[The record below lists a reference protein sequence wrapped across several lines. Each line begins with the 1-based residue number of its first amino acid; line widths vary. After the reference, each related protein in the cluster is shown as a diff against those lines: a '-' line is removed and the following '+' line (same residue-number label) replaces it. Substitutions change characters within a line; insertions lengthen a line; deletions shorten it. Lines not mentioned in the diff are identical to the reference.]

1 MKEVVIMPD
10 HQDVRWP
17 LSGAQSGI
25 WFAQQLD
32 PENPI
37 FNTAECIEIHG
48 PVDPALFE
56 AALRQAVTEAET
68 LHVRFGEDWN
78 GPWQTICP
86 SVDWPLHV
94 VDVSGQE
101 NPQEAA
107 ETWMKHDLAQPVDL
121 IRGPLFTEGL
131 LKLAPDRFCW
141 YQRIHHIA
149 IDGFGFSLLA
159 RRVAH
164 IYTALVHDRPF
175 DEGAFGPFHSIL
187 QEEAAYRTSEQMER
201 DRQFWLSRFADEPE
215 VVSLG
220 DRAAR
225 TSRSFLRQSAQLPPT
240 SMAGLK
246 ALASQAGTN
255 WSDVVIAAA
264 AAYVQRMTGANDVI
278 LGLPMMCRLG
288 SASLRVPGMVM
299 NVLPLRLTVRPDMS
313 LAALLQQVSQEI
325 REIRRHQRYRHQD
338 LRRDLKLLGDNRRLF
353 GPLVNVMPFDYDLRF
368 AGHRA
373 TTRNLSAGPVDDLSI
388 NVYHRSD
395 GSGLQFDFDANPA
408 IYGAD
413 ELAAHQR
420 HFLCFLDN
428 LASTDPGQPVS
439 QIDLL
444 LPEERRQVL
453 IEWNETAH
461 DLPKTSAHELFEE
474 QAARTP
480 EAAAVV
486 FEGASLS
493 YAELNKRANRLAHLL
508 MAHGVGPERVVALAL
523 PRSLEMVVAI
533 LAVHKAGAAYLP
545 LDPDFPSDRLAYML
559 EDARPVC
566 LITVRQVASKLP
578 DCGAAPRLVLDE
590 PGTIDRLM
598 QQADRNPGNADRSGC
613 LSPLTPAYVLYTSGS
628 TGRPKGVMVT
638 FGNLTN
644 LLLAMQDRF
653 ALDER
658 DRLLSVTTISFD
670 ISVLELYLPLTRG
683 ARVVIASK
691 ETIMDPPVL
700 ARMIHE
706 TGTTIMQATPTLWH
720 ELAAS
725 KPDKFDG
732 LRIITGGEAF
742 PSGLKLALQELGCRV
757 HNQYGPTETTIYST
771 AMLLGDERAGT
782 PPIGRPIWN
791 TRVYVL
797 DAGLKPVPPGVV
809 GELYIA
815 GAGLARGYLGRPELT
830 AERFVADP
838 FGPPGTRMYRT
849 GDLVRWLPD
858 GSLEY
863 VGRVDHQV
871 KIRGFRIELGE
882 IESLLSRHPAIAQVA
897 VVAREDQ
904 PGDKRLVAY
913 VVPHSPAGA
922 DPAELR
928 RYVADELPDYM
939 IPSAFVELAEMP
951 LTPNKKIDRKALPA
965 PDIHTVTGRGPR
977 TPQEEMLCDLFAEVL
992 GLAHV
997 GIDEDFFVLGGHSL
1011 LAGRVIA
1018 RIRDVFGVELSIG
1031 SLFESPTVAGL
1042 VKRLDH
1048 ARDARPPVRPVARP
1062 EAVPLSFAQ
1071 RRLWFLYR
1079 LDGPNPTYN
1088 IPLVARLSGELD
1100 CKALEE
1106 ALGDVVARHE
1116 TLRTVF
1122 PDRMGASHQ
1131 LILDADDAR
1140 PALILTET
1148 SEAELPGLLADAVR
1162 YSFRLSSEPSIRAQ
1176 LFVLGPNEYVLLLLL
1191 HHIAGDGW
1199 SLTPLARDL
1208 STAYAARCRG
1218 ELPAWSPLPVQYA
1231 DYAVWQERLLGSERD
1246 PDSLIARQLAFWTRT
1261 LANLPDQLE
1270 LPSDYPR
1277 PAEASYRGGVIPF
1290 HISRKLHGQLLAIAR
1305 ECRASLFMVLQS
1317 ALAALLT
1324 RLGAGTDIP
1333 IGSPIAGRS
1342 DDALDGL
1349 VGLFINTLVLRTDTS
1364 GNPSFRELLARVRE
1378 VNLAAYEHQDLPFE
1392 RLVEVL
1398 NPVRSRSRH
1407 PLFQIML
1414 VLQNTPDAAL
1424 ELPGVESSLQ
1434 IESAGTAKFDLTVEL
1449 KERRSP
1455 DGTPAGLDGI
1465 LEYSA
1470 DLFKR
1475 STAEAMADRFLRVLE
1490 AVAADPGKSIGEL
1503 DILAPEERQ
1512 SMLQEWSAAVNEVP
1526 QAALPDLFEAQ
1537 AARSPEAVAV
1547 VHEDVSLSYEELNT
1561 RANRLAH
1568 LLIAEGVGPEQIVAL
1583 ALPRSVEMVVGVL
1596 AVLKAGAAYLPLDPD
1611 YPADRLA
1618 YMLED
1623 AGPVSIITSTQVVSR
1638 LPDTGDLP
1646 RIVLDE
1652 PETLERLGQHSP
1664 ANPGD
1669 RERRGRLSPHCPA
1682 YIIYTSGSTG
1692 RPKGVV
1698 IPHQNVVRLFAST
1711 DHWFRFGSDDVWTLF
1726 HSYAF
1731 DFSVW
1736 EIWGALLHGGRL
1748 VVVPHAISR
1757 SPGEFLRL
1765 LVQEGV
1771 TVLNQTP
1778 SAFYQLMQADREH
1791 PDLGQ
1796 MLSLRFVIFGGEAL
1810 ELGRL
1815 ADWYQRHPDD
1825 APKLINMYGITETTV
1840 HVSYM
1845 ELDRHRAA
1853 SGATSL
1859 IGRPIP
1865 DLRVYVLDDSLKP
1878 VPPGVTGE
1886 MYVAGAGLARGYGGR
1901 PDLTAE
1907 RFVADPF
1914 GPPGTRMYRTGDLAK
1929 RLGDGS
1935 LEYWGRADQQ
1945 VKIRGFRI
1953 EPGEIEAVLAR
1964 HPAVAQVAVVVRE
1977 DQPGDKR
1984 LVAYVVPAPDASAEP
1999 AVLRRYAAS
2008 SLPEYMVPS
2017 AIVEMDALP
2026 LTPNGKLDRKALPA
2040 PDFSLTPDG
2049 RGPRTPQEEV
2059 LCDLFAEVL
2068 GLQRVSIDDSFFEL
2082 GGHSLLAVRLMSR
2095 IREAMGR
2102 EIGIGVLFEAPTVAG
2117 LAERLDMDAGQSA
2130 LQVLLPLR
2138 AHGEQLPLFC
2148 VHPAGGLSWCYA
2160 GLMKHLGM
2168 EYPIYGLQARGI
2180 AQPEEIPKTLGE
2192 MTADYLQH
2200 IRSVQPAGPYR
2211 LLGWS
2216 FGGNV
2221 AHAMAVQLQKEG
2233 EEVSFLAMLDSYPS
2247 HLLPLRGEPDE
2258 EEALIAL
2265 LALGGYDPDSLGD
2278 VPLNMASALEILRSD
2293 ASALASL
2300 DEATIMNLKQTYVN
2314 SVRILGAYVPERFE
2328 GDLLFFRSTI
2338 IPDWF
2343 DPIEPDMWIPYVSGR
2358 IERHDIACR
2367 HKDLCQ
2373 PGPLAEIGRIL
2384 AAKLQAMNRPASG
2397 HSRRE

>member
-1 MKEVVIMPD
+1 MKEVMFMPD

-17 LSGAQSGI
+17 LSGAQNGI
-25 WFAQQLD
+25 WFAQKLD
-32 PENPI
+32 PDNPI

-56 AALRQAVTEAET
+56 AALRRAVTEAET
-68 LHVRFGEDWN
+68 LHLRFGEDWN
-78 GPWQTICP
+78 GPWQSLCP
-86 SVDWPLHV
+86 SADWPLHFE
-94 VDVSGQE
+94 DVSGHE
-101 NPQEAA
+101 DPQEAA
-107 ETWMKHDLAQPVDL
+107 ETWMKQDMAQPVDL
-121 IRGPLFTEGL
+121 TRGPLFAQAL
-131 LKLAPDRFCW
+131 LKLAPDRFFW

-149 IDGFGFSLLA
+149 IDGFGYSLLA
-159 RRVAH
+159 QRVAH
-164 IYTALVHDRPF
+164 IYTALVHGRPY
-175 DEGAFGPFHSIL
+175 DEAAFGSVHSIL
-187 QEEAAYRTSEQMER
+187 EEEAAYRSSEQIKR

-225 TSRSFLRQSAQLPPT
+225 TSRGFLRQSAQLPPT
-240 SMAGLK
+240 SMTALK
-246 ALASQAGTN
+246 GLASQTGTT

-264 AAYVQRMTGANDVI
+264 AAYVQRLTGANDVI

-325 REIRRHQRYRHQD
+325 REIRRHQRYRHED

-353 GPLVNVMPFDYDLRF
+353 GPMINVMPFDYDVRF

-373 TTRNLSAGPVDDLSI
+373 TTRNLSAGPVDDLTI
-388 NVYHRSD
+388 NVYDRSD
-395 GSGLQFDFDANPA
+395 GSGLHFNFDANPA

-413 ELAAHQR
+413 ELAVHQR
-420 HFLCFLDN
+420 RFLCFLDN
-428 LASTDPGQPVS
+428 MASADPGQPVS

-444 LPEERRQVL
+444 LPEERQKVL
-453 IEWNETAH
+453 FEWNETAH
-461 DLPKTSAHELFEE
+461 DLPTTSAHEQFEQ
-474 QAARTP
+474 QASRTP
-480 EAAAVV
+480 EAVAVEV
-486 FEGASLS
+486 EGVSLS
-493 YAELNKRANRLAHLL
+493 YAELNKRANQLAHLL

-523 PRSLEMVVAI
+523 PRSPEMVVAI

-566 LITVRQVASKLP
+566 VITSRQVAHRLP
-578 DCGAAPRLVLDE
+578 DCGTGSRLVFDE
-590 PGTIDRLM
+590 PETIDRLM
-598 QQADRNPGNADRSGC
+598 RQAIHNPGNADRTNC
-613 LSPLTPAYVLYTSGS
+613 LSPLHPAYVLYTSGS

-644 LLLAMQDRF
+644 LILAMQDRF

-658 DRLLSVTTISFD
+658 DAWLSVTTISFD
-670 ISVLELYLPLTRG
+670 ISVLELYLPLTSG
-683 ARVVIASK
+683 ARVVIAAK
-691 ETIMDPPVL
+691 DTIMDPSAL
-700 ARMIHE
+700 AKMIRE

-725 KPDKFDG
+725 RPDKFDG

-742 PSGLKLALQELGCRV
+742 PSGLKLALQELGCDV

-771 AMLLGDERAGT
+771 AMHLGDERAGT

-797 DAGLKPVPPGVV
+797 DGGLKPVPPGVV

-830 AERFVADP
+830 AERFVANP
-838 FGPPGTRMYRT
+838 YGAPGSRMYRT

-897 VVAREDQ
+897 VVVREDQ

-913 VVPHSPAGA
+913 VVPHASAGI

-928 RYVADELPDYM
+928 RHVSAELPDYM
-939 IPSAFVELAEMP
+939 IPSAFVQLAEMP

-965 PDIHTVTGRGPR
+965 PDLHTVTGRGPR

-1048 ARDARPPVRPVARP
+1048 ARDVRPPVRPVARP

-1079 LDGPNPTYN
+1079 LDGPNPAYN

-1100 CKALEE
+1100 VQALEE
-1106 ALGDVVARHE
+1106 AIGDVVARHE
-1116 TLRTVF
+1116 TLRTIF
-1122 PDRMGASHQ
+1122 PDKSGASHQ
-1131 LILDADDAR
+1131 LVLDAADAR
-1140 PALILTET
+1140 PELIVTET
-1148 SEAELPGLLADAVR
+1148 NEAELPGLLADAVR
-1162 YSFRLSSEPSIRAQ
+1162 YSFQLSSEPSLRAQ
-1176 LFVLGPNEYVLLLLL
+1176 LFVLGQNEYVLLLLL

-1218 ELPAWSPLPVQYA
+1218 ELPSWPPLPVQYA
-1231 DYAVWQERLLGSERD
+1231 DYAVWQEQLLGSERD
-1246 PDSLIARQLAFWTRT
+1246 PDSLIARQLAYWTRT

-1270 LPSDYPR
+1270 LPCDYPR

-1290 HISRKLHGQLLAIAR
+1290 HISEELHGRLLEVAR
-1305 ECRASLFMVLQS
+1305 ENRASLFMVLQS

-1333 IGSPIAGRS
+1333 IGSPIAGRT
-1342 DDALDGL
+1342 DDALDSL

-1392 RLVEVL
+1392 RLVEVK

-1414 VLQNTPDAAL
+1414 VLQNTPDATL
-1424 ELPGVESSLQ
+1424 ELTGVESSLT

-1449 KERRSP
+1449 KERRSA

-1475 STAEAMADRFLRVLE
+1475 STAERLAGRFLRVLE

-1503 DILAPEERQ
+1503 DILMPEERQ
-1512 SMLQEWSAAVNEVP
+1512 SMLQEWSAAGNDVP
-1526 QAALPDLFEAQ
+1526 QTVLPELFEAQ
-1537 AARSPEAVAV
+1537 VVRSPEAVAI

-1568 LLIAEGVGPEQIVAL
+1568 LLIAEGVGREQVVAL
-1583 ALPRSVEMVVGVL
+1583 ALPRSIEMVVGVL

-1623 AGPVSIITSTQVVSR
+1623 ARPVSIITSTQVVSR
-1638 LPDTGDLP
+1638 LPDAGGLP
-1646 RIVLDE
+1646 LIVLDE
-1652 PETLERLGQHSP
+1652 PETQERLRQHSP
-1664 ANPGD
+1664 ANPDD
-1669 RERRGRLSPHCPA
+1669 RERRGRLSAHSPA

-1757 SPGEFLRL
+1757 SPGEFLQL
-1765 LVQEGV
+1765 LVREGV

-1840 HVSYM
+1840 HVSYI
-1845 ELDRHRAA
+1845 ELDRHHAA
-1853 SGATSL
+1853 SGANSL

-1865 DLRVYVLDDSLKP
+1865 DLRVYVLDDFLQP

-1929 RLGDGS
+1929 RLSDGS

-1953 EPGEIEAVLAR
+1953 ELGEIEAVLAR

-1984 LVAYVVPAPDASAEP
+1984 LVAYVVPAADTSVEP
-1999 AVLRRYAAS
+1999 AVLRRFAAS
-2008 SLPEYMVPS
+2008 SLPDYMVPS
-2017 AIVEMDALP
+2017 AIVEMDVLP

-2040 PDFSLTPDG
+2040 PDFSLTSGG

-2059 LCDLFAEVL
+2059 LCNLFAEVL

-2095 IREAMGR
+2095 IRETMGR
-2102 EIGIGVLFEAPTVAG
+2102 DIGIGVLFEAPTVAG
-2117 LAERLDMDAGQSA
+2117 LAERLDMDTGKSA

-2160 GLMKHLGM
+2160 GLMKHLGT

-2180 AQPEEIPKTLGE
+2180 ARTEEFPKTLGE

-2200 IRSVQPAGPYR
+2200 VRSVQPAGPYR

-2265 LALGGYDPDSLGD
+2265 LALGGYDPDSLGGG
-2278 VPLNMASALEILRSD
+2278 PLTMASALEILRSD

-2300 DEATIMNLKQTYVN
+2300 DESTIMNLKQTYVN
-2314 SVRILGAYVPERFE
+2314 SVRILGAYVPERYE

-2373 PGPLAEIGRIL
+2373 PGPLAEIGQIL
-2384 AAKLQAMNRPASG
+2384 AAKLKALDRPASG

>member
-1 MKEVVIMPD
+1 MPD

-121 IRGPLFTEGL
+121 IRGPLFTEAL

-141 YQRIHHIA
+141 YQRIHHIV

-240 SMAGLK
+240 SMAGLQ

-420 HFLCFLDN
+420 RFLCFLDN

-782 PPIGRPIWN
+782 PP
-791 TRVYVL
+791 
-797 DAGLKPVPPGVV
+797 
-809 GELYIA
+809 
-815 GAGLARGYLGRPELT
+815 
-830 AERFVADP
+830 
-838 FGPPGTRMYRT
+838 
-849 GDLVRWLPD
+849 
-858 GSLEY
+858 
-863 VGRVDHQV
+863 
-871 KIRGFRIELGE
+871 
-882 IESLLSRHPAIAQVA
+882 
-897 VVAREDQ
+897 
-904 PGDKRLVAY
+904 
-913 VVPHSPAGA
+913 
-922 DPAELR
+922 
-928 RYVADELPDYM
+928 
-939 IPSAFVELAEMP
+939 
-951 LTPNKKIDRKALPA
+951 
-965 PDIHTVTGRGPR
+965 
-977 TPQEEMLCDLFAEVL
+977 
-992 GLAHV
+992 
-997 GIDEDFFVLGGHSL
+997 
-1011 LAGRVIA
+1011 LAGR
-1018 RIRDVFGVELSIG
+1018 FG
-1031 SLFESPTVAGL
+1031 
-1042 VKRLDH
+1042 
-1048 ARDARPPVRPVARP
+1048 
-1062 EAVPLSFAQ
+1062 
-1071 RRLWFLYR
+1071 
-1079 LDGPNPTYN
+1079 
-1088 IPLVARLSGELD
+1088 
-1100 CKALEE
+1100 
-1106 ALGDVVARHE
+1106 
-1116 TLRTVF
+1116 
-1122 PDRMGASHQ
+1122 
-1131 LILDADDAR
+1131 
-1140 PALILTET
+1140 
-1148 SEAELPGLLADAVR
+1148 
-1162 YSFRLSSEPSIRAQ
+1162 
-1176 LFVLGPNEYVLLLLL
+1176 
-1191 HHIAGDGW
+1191 
-1199 SLTPLARDL
+1199 
-1208 STAYAARCRG
+1208 
-1218 ELPAWSPLPVQYA
+1218 
-1231 DYAVWQERLLGSERD
+1231 
-1246 PDSLIARQLAFWTRT
+1246 
-1261 LANLPDQLE
+1261 
-1270 LPSDYPR
+1270 
-1277 PAEASYRGGVIPF
+1277 
-1290 HISRKLHGQLLAIAR
+1290 
-1305 ECRASLFMVLQS
+1305 
-1317 ALAALLT
+1317 
-1324 RLGAGTDIP
+1324 
-1333 IGSPIAGRS
+1333 
-1342 DDALDGL
+1342 
-1349 VGLFINTLVLRTDTS
+1349 
-1364 GNPSFRELLARVRE
+1364 
-1378 VNLAAYEHQDLPFE
+1378 
-1392 RLVEVL
+1392 
-1398 NPVRSRSRH
+1398 
-1407 PLFQIML
+1407 
-1414 VLQNTPDAAL
+1414 
-1424 ELPGVESSLQ
+1424 
-1434 IESAGTAKFDLTVEL
+1434 
-1449 KERRSP
+1449 
-1455 DGTPAGLDGI
+1455 
-1465 LEYSA
+1465 
-1470 DLFKR
+1470 
-1475 STAEAMADRFLRVLE
+1475 
-1490 AVAADPGKSIGEL
+1490 
-1503 DILAPEERQ
+1503 
-1512 SMLQEWSAAVNEVP
+1512 
-1526 QAALPDLFEAQ
+1526 
-1537 AARSPEAVAV
+1537 
-1547 VHEDVSLSYEELNT
+1547 
-1561 RANRLAH
+1561 
-1568 LLIAEGVGPEQIVAL
+1568 
-1583 ALPRSVEMVVGVL
+1583 
-1596 AVLKAGAAYLPLDPD
+1596 
-1611 YPADRLA
+1611 
-1618 YMLED
+1618 
-1623 AGPVSIITSTQVVSR
+1623 
-1638 LPDTGDLP
+1638 
-1646 RIVLDE
+1646 
-1652 PETLERLGQHSP
+1652 
-1664 ANPGD
+1664 
-1669 RERRGRLSPHCPA
+1669 
-1682 YIIYTSGSTG
+1682 
-1692 RPKGVV
+1692 
-1698 IPHQNVVRLFAST
+1698 
-1711 DHWFRFGSDDVWTLF
+1711 
-1726 HSYAF
+1726 
-1731 DFSVW
+1731 
-1736 EIWGALLHGGRL
+1736 
-1748 VVVPHAISR
+1748 
-1757 SPGEFLRL
+1757 
-1765 LVQEGV
+1765 
-1771 TVLNQTP
+1771 
-1778 SAFYQLMQADREH
+1778 
-1791 PDLGQ
+1791 
-1796 MLSLRFVIFGGEAL
+1796 
-1810 ELGRL
+1810 
-1815 ADWYQRHPDD
+1815 
-1825 APKLINMYGITETTV
+1825 
-1840 HVSYM
+1840 
-1845 ELDRHRAA
+1845 
-1853 SGATSL
+1853 
-1859 IGRPIP
+1859 
-1865 DLRVYVLDDSLKP
+1865 
-1878 VPPGVTGE
+1878 
-1886 MYVAGAGLARGYGGR
+1886 
-1901 PDLTAE
+1901 
-1907 RFVADPF
+1907 
-1914 GPPGTRMYRTGDLAK
+1914 
-1929 RLGDGS
+1929 
-1935 LEYWGRADQQ
+1935 
-1945 VKIRGFRI
+1945 IRGCMCWM
-1953 EPGEIEAVLAR
+1953 
-1964 HPAVAQVAVVVRE
+1964 
-1977 DQPGDKR
+1977 
-1984 LVAYVVPAPDASAEP
+1984 PD
-1999 AVLRRYAAS
+1999 
-2008 SLPEYMVPS
+2008 
-2017 AIVEMDALP
+2017 
-2026 LTPNGKLDRKALPA
+2026 
-2040 PDFSLTPDG
+2040 
-2049 RGPRTPQEEV
+2049 
-2059 LCDLFAEVL
+2059 
-2068 GLQRVSIDDSFFEL
+2068 
-2082 GGHSLLAVRLMSR
+2082 
-2095 IREAMGR
+2095 
-2102 EIGIGVLFEAPTVAG
+2102 
-2117 LAERLDMDAGQSA
+2117 
-2130 LQVLLPLR
+2130 
-2138 AHGEQLPLFC
+2138 
-2148 VHPAGGLSWCYA
+2148 
-2160 GLMKHLGM
+2160 
-2168 EYPIYGLQARGI
+2168 
-2180 AQPEEIPKTLGE
+2180 
-2192 MTADYLQH
+2192 
-2200 IRSVQPAGPYR
+2200 
-2211 LLGWS
+2211 
-2216 FGGNV
+2216 
-2221 AHAMAVQLQKEG
+2221 
-2233 EEVSFLAMLDSYPS
+2233 
-2247 HLLPLRGEPDE
+2247 
-2258 EEALIAL
+2258 
-2265 LALGGYDPDSLGD
+2265 
-2278 VPLNMASALEILRSD
+2278 
-2293 ASALASL
+2293 
-2300 DEATIMNLKQTYVN
+2300 
-2314 SVRILGAYVPERFE
+2314 
-2328 GDLLFFRSTI
+2328 
-2338 IPDWF
+2338 
-2343 DPIEPDMWIPYVSGR
+2343 
-2358 IERHDIACR
+2358 
-2367 HKDLCQ
+2367 
-2373 PGPLAEIGRIL
+2373 
-2384 AAKLQAMNRPASG
+2384 
-2397 HSRRE
+2397 